1 MEFKETDRAIQILN
15 TAIPFLEKLGVC
27 IAVFAAGGALTKFAS
42 QVFPI
47 LPLLPVILG
56 FLLVVAS
63 LVLALLVVY
72 ETWQAITN
80 SVKRRWVNL
89 AILFTILLSS
99 VFFVLAGGIAAIKA
113 LGAP

>member
-1 MEFKETDRAIQILN
+1 MESKDTDKAIQILN

-27 IAVFAAGGALTKFAS
+27 VAVFAAGGALIKFAP

-47 LPLLPVILG
+47 FPLMPVMVG

-72 ETWQAITN
+72 ETWQTIAN
-80 SVKRRWVNL
+80 SFKRRWVSFAFL
-89 AILFTILLSS
+89 LVILLSS
-99 VFFVLAGGIAAIKA
+99 VFFVLAGGFAAVKSLA
-113 LGAP
+113 AP

>member
-1 MEFKETDRAIQILN
+1 MEFKDTDRAIQILN

-27 IAVFAAGGALTKFAS
+27 VAVFAAGGALAKFAS

-47 LPLLPVILG
+47 FPLIPKILG

-63 LVLALLVVY
+63 LALALLVVY
-72 ETWQAITN
+72 ETWQAIAN
-80 SVKRRWVNL
+80 SVKRRWVNFS
-89 AILFTILLSS
+89 ILFTILLSS
-99 VFFVLAGGIAAIKA
+99 VFFVLAGGLAAVKA